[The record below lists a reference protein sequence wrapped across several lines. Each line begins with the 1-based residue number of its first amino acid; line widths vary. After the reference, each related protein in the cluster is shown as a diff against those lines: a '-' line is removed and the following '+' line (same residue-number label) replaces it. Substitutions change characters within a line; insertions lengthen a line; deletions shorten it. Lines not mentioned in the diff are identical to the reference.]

1 MEIRSIIE
9 MLLAIDCLLLS
20 IEQYRLSKR
29 LKDITNDVAY
39 LTFKDL
45 NREEK
50 EYAKTKRR
58 KSKTKETTKDRTEK

>member
-9 MLLAIDCLLLS
+9 MLLTINCLLLS

-29 LKDITNDVAY
+29 LRDLTNNVVY

-45 NREEK
+45 SRKEK
-50 EYAKTKRR
+50 EHEKSKRR
-58 KSKTKETTKDRTEK
+58 KYKTKETTEDRTGK

>member
-29 LKDITNDVAY
+29 LRDLTNNVVY

-45 NREEK
+45 NREEVK
-50 EYAKTKRR
+50 NNEIRGNQRKDFRIRIRIRR
-58 KSKTKETTKDRTEK
+58 N

>member
-9 MLLAIDCLLLS
+9 MLLAINCLLLS

-29 LKDITNDVAY
+29 LRNLTNNVLY

-45 NREEK
+45 SKEIKGGEK
-50 EYAKTKRR
+50 
-58 KSKTKETTKDRTEK
+58 

>member
-29 LKDITNDVAY
+29 LRDLRNNVVY
-39 LTFKDL
+39 LTFKDMA
-45 NREEK
+45 RDEEVK
-50 EYAKTKRR
+50 NNV
-58 KSKTKETTKDRTEK
+58 

>member
-29 LKDITNDVAY
+29 LRDLIKD
-39 LTFKDL
+39 
-45 NREEK
+45 EK
-50 EYAKTKRR
+50 EVIQNDKRR
-58 KSKTKETTKDRTEK
+58 N

>member
-29 LKDITNDVAY
+29 LRDLTNNVVY

-45 NREEK
+45 SREEVK
-50 EYAKTKRR
+50 NNEIRGNQRKDFRIRIRIRR
-58 KSKTKETTKDRTEK
+58 N

>member
-29 LKDITNDVAY
+29 LRNLRNNIVY
-39 LTFKDL
+39 LTFK
-45 NREEK
+45 NISREEK
-50 EYAKTKRR
+50 
-58 KSKTKETTKDRTEK
+58 

>member
-20 IEQYRLSKR
+20 IEQYILSKR
-29 LKDITNDVAY
+29 LRDLTNNVVY

-45 NREEK
+45 NKGVKNNEI
-50 EYAKTKRR
+50 RR
-58 KSKTKETTKDRTEK
+58 D

>member
-29 LKDITNDVAY
+29 LRNLTNNVVY
-39 LTFKDL
+39 LRFKDL
-45 NREEK
+45 NKEEK
-50 EYAKTKRR
+50 EH
-58 KSKTKETTKDRTEK
+58 D

>member
-29 LKDITNDVAY
+29 LRDLINN
-39 LTFKDL
+39 LFKDG
-45 NREEK
+45 K
-50 EYAKTKRR
+50 EVIQNDKRR
-58 KSKTKETTKDRTEK
+58 NQE

>member
-9 MLLAIDCLLLS
+9 MSLVINCLLLS

-29 LKDITNDVAY
+29 LRDLTNNVIY

-50 EYAKTKRR
+50 EVKNNEIRR
-58 KSKTKETTKDRTEK
+58 D

>member
-29 LKDITNDVAY
+29 LRNNVVY
-39 LTFKDL
+39 LRYKDL
-45 NREEK
+45 SKEEK
-50 EYAKTKRR
+50 EH
-58 KSKTKETTKDRTEK
+58 D